1 MIFPASFSF
10 LTVLICL
17 CQSSSL
23 KPIMLIPGLMASHL
37 HGNVTRKP
45 FWYCSNIHDDDVW
58 VNDVLMIPPLHKCV
72 LEYMGLQYHNDTDT
86 ITEKDGVSL
95 TPVDFGGL
103 DGIAY
108 ADELEHD
115 LHFIPTYANMIEALK
130 KRGYV
135 ERESLFGIPYDWRY
149 GMAQTET
156 FWDQVKNLI
165 EEAYTKNCNQKV
177 VLIGHSMGGI
187 FINYFCTV
195 KTTKEWR
202 DKYIDSA
209 FLVAPS
215 IGGSFLA
222 FAAILT
228 KTIPFLS
235 FLGELTDSAQ
245 KVGGVDIHIPNHEI
259 FGDRP
264 LFTDENGNNYAA
276 RDLKRSLKVTG
287 IFDSDPSIEKIF
299 ELNEDY
305 ATHLPIPFDI
315 PVSIVYNTALDTLVS
330 LDRSNKKDKYSYG
343 PGDLIVNGEGFEF
356 MCNRWNTTYQVN
368 CLNLANIH
376 PAADHLSIVKDDET
390 LNFLFK
396 HLNDE
401 KWKKLRNNSDLNKKK
416 L

>member
-1 MIFPASFSF
+1 MSLSFIAI
-10 LTVLICL
+10 LIYFSE
-17 CQSSSL
+17 SSTL
-23 KPIMLIPGLMASHL
+23 KPIMLIPGLMASRL
-37 HGNVTRKP
+37 YGNITRKS
-45 FWYCSNIHDDDVW
+45 FWFCSKVINDEVW
-58 VNDVLMIPPLHKCV
+58 VNDVLMVPPLHKCV
-72 LEYMGLQYHNDTDT
+72 LEYMGLQYNNRTKT

-95 TPVDFGGL
+95 SPVDFGGL
-103 DGIAY
+103 EGIAY
-108 ADELEHD
+108 ADEFEHNF
-115 LHFIPTYANMIEALK
+115 HFVPTYANMINFLK
-130 KRGYV
+130 SQGYV

-156 FWDQVKNLI
+156 FWNQVKDLI
-165 EEAYTKNCNQKV
+165 EDAYSKNNNQKV

-195 KTTKEWR
+195 KTKKEWR

-235 FLGELTDSAQ
+235 FIGELTDSAQ

-259 FGDRP
+259 FGNRP

-276 RDLKRSLKVTG
+276 RDLKKALKVTG

-305 ATHLPIPFDI
+305 ASHLPIPFDI

-330 LDRSNKKDKYSYG
+330 LDRSNNMEKYYYG
-343 PGDLIVNGEGFEF
+343 PGDLVVNAEGLEF
-356 MCNRWNTTYQVN
+356 MCNNWNTTYHVN
-368 CLNLANIH
+368 CLNLADIH
-376 PAADHLSIVKDDET
+376 PAADHVSIVKDDET
-390 LNFLFK
+390 LKFLFK
-396 HLNDE
+396 HLNDST
-401 KWKKLRNNSDLNKKK
+401 WKKLRKIHN
-416 L
+416 